1 MRPRR
6 RITARADDGPY
17 TQTPARTGRRGGRR
31 HAAGLRAWI
40 APATARW
47 VLLALLGWY
56 WVRFIVLPV
65 DVIKRTKVL
74 NAFAVTWWVNSF
86 PILPA
91 VTGAVL
97 LWYGAPFERR
107 VWGSLLLFIV
117 VSALAGYLTIIRYN
131 HKLKKSQQ

>member
-1 MRPRR
+1 M
-6 RITARADDGPY
+6 D
-17 TQTPARTGRRGGRR
+17 
-31 HAAGLRAWI
+31 
-40 APATARW
+40 
-47 VLLALLGWY
+47 
-56 WVRFIVLPV
+56 
-65 DVIKRTKVL
+65 
-74 NAFAVTWWVNSF
+74 SF

-117 VSALAGYLTIIRYN
+117 VSAMAGYLTIIRYN

>member
-1 MRPRR
+1 M
-6 RITARADDGPY
+6 D
-17 TQTPARTGRRGGRR
+17 RTRKLLLALAAAAVAATLLALRG
-31 HAAGLRAWI
+31 WI

-86 PILPA
+86 PIRRRPA
-91 VTGAVL
+91 LVRRTVRTAGVGIAAALHRRLGA
-97 LWYGAPFERR
+97 GGIPD
-107 VWGSLLLFIV
+107 
-117 VSALAGYLTIIRYN
+117 N
-131 HKLKKSQQ
+131 HPLQS

>member
-1 MRPRR
+1 M
-6 RITARADDGPY
+6 D
-17 TQTPARTGRRGGRR
+17 RTRKLLLALAAAAVAATLLALRG
-31 HAAGLRAWI
+31 WI

-91 VTGAVL
+91 VTGRRPALVRRAVRTAGVGIAVAL
-97 LWYGAPFERR
+97 HRR
-107 VWGSLLLFIV
+107 LGCWP
-117 VSALAGYLTIIRYN
+117 GYLTIIRYN

>member
-31 HAAGLRAWI
+31 HAAG
-40 APATARW
+40 PAGLDRTGDGTLGAAGTAGV
-47 VLLALLGWY
+47 VLGPL
-56 WVRFIVLPV
+56 IVLPV

>member
-1 MRPRR
+1 M
-6 RITARADDGPY
+6 D
-17 TQTPARTGRRGGRR
+17 RTRKLLLALAAAAVAATLLALRG
-31 HAAGLRAWI
+31 WI

-65 DVIKRTKVL
+65 DGIKRTKVL

-131 HKLKKSQQ
+131 QKLKKSQQ

>member
-1 MRPRR
+1 M
-6 RITARADDGPY
+6 D
-17 TQTPARTGRRGGRR
+17 RTRKLLLALAAAAVAATLLALRG
-31 HAAGLRAWI
+31 WI
-40 APATARW
+40 APAT
-47 VLLALLGWY
+47 
-56 WVRFIVLPV
+56 VLPV

>member
-1 MRPRR
+1 MRRKL
-6 RITARADDGPY
+6 TARE
-17 TQTPARTGRRGGRR
+17 
-31 HAAGLRAWI
+31 
-40 APATARW
+40 W

-97 LWYGAPFERR
+97 LWYGTPFERR

>member
-31 HAAGLRAWI
+31 HAAG
-40 APATARW
+40 PAGLDRTGDGT
-47 VLLALLGWY
+47 LALLGWY

>member
-1 MRPRR
+1 M
-6 RITARADDGPY
+6 D
-17 TQTPARTGRRGGRR
+17 RTRKLLLALAAAAVAATLLALRG
-31 HAAGLRAWI
+31 WI

-97 LWYGAPFERR
+97 LWYGRAVRTADVGIAAALHRR
-107 VWGSLLLFIV
+107 LG
-117 VSALAGYLTIIRYN
+117 AGGIPDN
-131 HKLKKSQQ
+131 HPLQS

>member
-1 MRPRR
+1 M
-6 RITARADDGPY
+6 D
-17 TQTPARTGRRGGRR
+17 RTRKLLLALAAAAVAATLLALRG
-31 HAAGLRAWI
+31 WI

-91 VTGAVL
+91 VRTAGVGIAAALHRRLGA
-97 LWYGAPFERR
+97 GGIPD
-107 VWGSLLLFIV
+107 
-117 VSALAGYLTIIRYN
+117 N
-131 HKLKKSQQ
+131 HPLQS

>member
-1 MRPRR
+1 MDRTRR
-6 RITARADDGPY
+6 LLLALAAVAVASVLLARQG
-17 TQTPARTGRRGGRR
+17 
-31 HAAGLRAWI
+31 WI
-40 APATARW
+40 APMTVRW
-47 VLLALLGWY
+47 TLLVLLAWY
-56 WVRFIVLPV
+56 WIRFIVLPV

-97 LWYGAPFERR
+97 LWYGAPFETRI
-107 VWGSLLLFIV
+107 WGSLLLFIV
-117 VSALAGYLTIIRYN
+117 ASALAGYLTIIRYN

>member
-1 MRPRR
+1 M
-6 RITARADDGPY
+6 D
-17 TQTPARTGRRGGRR
+17 RTRKLLLALAAAAVAATLLALRG
-31 HAAGLRAWI
+31 WI

-91 VTGAVL
+91 VTGAVR
-97 LWYGAPFERR
+97 LWSGAPFERR
-107 VWGSLLLFIV
+107 AVPEQDG
-117 VSALAGYLTIIRYN
+117 AGHGGCGDRCCSSSSSRRWRDT
-131 HKLKKSQQ
+131 

>member
-1 MRPRR
+1 M
-6 RITARADDGPY
+6 D
-17 TQTPARTGRRGGRR
+17 RTRKLLLALAAAAVAATLLALRG
-31 HAAGLRAWI
+31 WI

-117 VSALAGYLTIIRYN
+117 SALAGYLTIIRYN

>member
-17 TQTPARTGRRGGRR
+17 TQTPARTGRRGGR
-31 HAAGLRAWI
+31 GWI

>member
-1 MRPRR
+1 M
-6 RITARADDGPY
+6 D
-17 TQTPARTGRRGGRR
+17 RTRKLLLALAAAAVAATLLALRG
-31 HAAGLRAWI
+31 WI

-97 LWYGAPFERR
+97 LWYGA
-107 VWGSLLLFIV
+107 GSLLLFIV

>member
-1 MRPRR
+1 M
-6 RITARADDGPY
+6 D
-17 TQTPARTGRRGGRR
+17 RTRKLLLALAAAAVAATLLALRG
-31 HAAGLRAWI
+31 WI

-91 VTGAVL
+91 V
-97 LWYGAPFERR
+97 APSCSGTAHRSNGGCGDRCCSSSSSRR
-107 VWGSLLLFIV
+107 WRD
-117 VSALAGYLTIIRYN
+117 T
-131 HKLKKSQQ
+131 

>member
-1 MRPRR
+1 M
-6 RITARADDGPY
+6 D
-17 TQTPARTGRRGGRR
+17 RTRKLLLALAAAAVAATLLALRG
-31 HAAGLRAWI
+31 WI

-97 LWYGAPFERR
+97 LWYGAPFGVGIAAALHRR
-107 VWGSLLLFIV
+107 LG
-117 VSALAGYLTIIRYN
+117 AGGIPDN
-131 HKLKKSQQ
+131 HPLQS